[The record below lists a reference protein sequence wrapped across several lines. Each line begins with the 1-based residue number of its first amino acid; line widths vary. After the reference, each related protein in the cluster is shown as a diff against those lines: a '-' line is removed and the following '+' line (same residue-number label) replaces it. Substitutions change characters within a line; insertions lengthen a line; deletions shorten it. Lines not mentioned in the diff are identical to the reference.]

1 MCRAH
6 RVRACAPAP
15 RRGRAFASS
24 VGDGPR
30 ARVASGQGTRG
41 PSDPVLPP
49 PPLDRA
55 VRHTHGHHP
64 CPALPCPALPRLRCS
79 IARCVC
85 AGVNQRFGWEF
96 LGPIYIIDWESAG
109 TTMGVDMMVM
119 VHTRQ
124 VVASV
129 CRFFPYRHGDCNC
142 TRQALL
148 AFEF

>member
-1 MCRAH
+1 MRAW
-6 RVRACAPAP
+6 RA
-15 RRGRAFASS
+15 G
-24 VGDGPR
+24 R
-30 ARVASGQGTRG
+30 ARVARRTPSCRRRRSIGLLGTRTG
-41 PSDPVLPP
+41 
-49 PPLDRA
+49 
-55 VRHTHGHHP
+55 TT
-64 CPALPCPALPRLRCS
+64 PALPCPALPRLRCS